1 MPVKR
6 KEEKE
11 TYFFI
16 LEENNSIKIL
26 EILT

>member
-1 MPVKR
+1 MPVNR
-6 KEEKE
+6 KEGKE